1 MVCSLYHLASLD
13 QSSFNTASVCQIPA
27 IESQNLA
34 DEAQMTMKEHA
45 VGFFFY
51 PNSHGCRSS
60 SHFLSTLFL
69 AGRNTFFA
77 KLEIRP
83 HGPDMWSKTSWKL
96 HERWREAHQNQHRYM
111 IQLHISVRM
120 IKVHKSERNWGVKQ
134 YARVR
139 LHYWHQT
146 DIYSHTRQA
155 LLASDR
161 HLFVQTN
168 NRAPFSLMMII

>member
-1 MVCSLYHLASLD
+1 MVWSLYHLASLD
-13 QSSFNTASVCQIPA
+13 RSSFNTASVCQIPA

-77 KLEIRP
+77 KLDVVWFNELSY
-83 HGPDMWSKTSWKL
+83 GWTW
-96 HERWREAHQNQHRYM
+96 
-111 IQLHISVRM
+111 
-120 IKVHKSERNWGVKQ
+120 
-134 YARVR
+134 
-139 LHYWHQT
+139 T
-146 DIYSHTRQA
+146 
-155 LLASDR
+155 
-161 HLFVQTN
+161 
-168 NRAPFSLMMII
+168 